1 MVEIIMREKRTLNVQ
16 RFENTLTRND
26 FLVDLTLYDIPVS
39 LLEDFSEHVINPVY
53 DGQVTE
59 AIKDLMRKAIL
70 KQKLVANK

>member
-1 MVEIIMREKRTLNVQ
+1 MHEKRTLSVQ

-26 FLVDLTLYDIPVS
+26 FFVDLTIYDIPVS

-53 DGQVTE
+53 NGEVNE

-70 KQKLVANK
+70 KQKLAVNK